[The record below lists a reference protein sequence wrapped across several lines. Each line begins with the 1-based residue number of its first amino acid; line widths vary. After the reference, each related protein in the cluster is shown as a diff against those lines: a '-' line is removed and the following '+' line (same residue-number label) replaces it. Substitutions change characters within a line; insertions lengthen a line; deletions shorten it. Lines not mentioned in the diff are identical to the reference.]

1 MIDGLHVHVC
11 FRWTSQRV
19 LNPSL
24 KQERSGFWVGERNDL
39 LFTKMYNYSCNFEF
53 RNRLQKINPFRAI
66 FWASSLAPRYSLH
79 RLRELAS
86 SSTFPFVDFWLFS
99 LVICFSQSA
108 LVIWQI
114 RHGPNMFGLV
124 NYPVSQSRFK
134 FWLIKTFDLKS
145 YVYTTKF

>member
-1 MIDGLHVHVC
+1 
-11 FRWTSQRV
+11 
-19 LNPSL
+19 
-24 KQERSGFWVGERNDL
+24 
-39 LFTKMYNYSCNFEF
+39 MYNYSCNFEF

-124 NYPVSQSRFK
+124 YYPVSQSRFK
-134 FWLIKTFDLKS
+134 FWLIKNIWFKILRLYHEILTNQIAWFSLEFLSQKWAPRIELG
-145 YVYTTKF
+145 Y